1 MGYRGRNAGPR
12 LPEKLLR
19 ELGEGGGLSAGR
31 VSRKDR
37 RKQERQN
44 KKLRSK
50 RLGDVETGERR
61 VALKRQS
68 ESEVPGTEQ
77 NRKKKKKKHVE
88 ESRQQQGQRRGTTY
102 FDELIPASQRRSEG
116 DTEDPEKVLQM
127 QLAKKLGMKSTE
139 LKKNEDGLDDL
150 LNELDDIMMGDMGGS
165 SDSEGDYDEF
175 NSGSDFEVDDCDEA
189 DDRLG
194 EDFSLGEEDSDVS
207 DPCDSE
213 EEKIIQNVIEDK
225 KPSTDAGTKYVP
237 PALRKASSQD
247 DEQEAA
253 VGRRVRGLVNR
264 MTEANM
270 EGIVSDLCTMYVNE
284 GRSYVSRA
292 LSHELVSASS
302 QGPRASEKF
311 AIVAAACIA
320 SLGAEAES
328 PEVIATFLSRLG
340 KDLEKSL
347 RENDSLAVSNLV
359 RLLGCLFLSKAIKT
373 DLMFDLLNSWGDAF
387 TDQHVLAIAGL
398 LTVAGL
404 ALRKSEPTQMKNFV
418 VEIHEK
424 ASKHGEITTRA
435 RVMLDLVVDVKNN
448 RMKDR
453 KGALSISTNGSAT
466 LASALPPNV
475 AAWFKTCNVDS
486 VAIGGIPWSK
496 VVSSSQKGF
505 WWIPTLQ
512 DKKMDDGVQTGMKSN
527 GIVDS
532 QHGQESDFVSNAE
545 LLKLAVKLRMSTDT
559 RRAIFLAV
567 MGSEDAIDAAEKLLR
582 LNLKGQQER
591 EIVRVIVECCM
602 HESAWNLY
610 YGMVL
615 NRLCQLAKGHRVTL
629 QYCLW
634 DHIKDINRMNARKI
648 SIFSKL
654 CAYIVMSKTLP
665 LSSVIKVVSF
675 SDLSAK
681 ELLVWRVFFKAL
693 LEDISSDDVLRSVLS
708 KLAEQKD
715 MTSLKKQ
722 VRVFLMTKVGPW
734 LANKSSN
741 GSNSKEEKQLMSLLT
756 RCNKAERFLK

>member
-1 MGYRGRNAGPR
+1 
-12 LPEKLLR
+12 
-19 ELGEGGGLSAGR
+19 
-31 VSRKDR
+31 
-37 RKQERQN
+37 
-44 KKLRSK
+44 
-50 RLGDVETGERR
+50 
-61 VALKRQS
+61 
-68 ESEVPGTEQ
+68 
-77 NRKKKKKKHVE
+77 
-88 ESRQQQGQRRGTTY
+88 
-102 FDELIPASQRRSEG
+102 
-116 DTEDPEKVLQM
+116 
-127 QLAKKLGMKSTE
+127 
-139 LKKNEDGLDDL
+139 
-150 LNELDDIMMGDMGGS
+150 
-165 SDSEGDYDEF
+165 
-175 NSGSDFEVDDCDEA
+175 
-189 DDRLG
+189 
-194 EDFSLGEEDSDVS
+194 
-207 DPCDSE
+207 
-213 EEKIIQNVIEDK
+213 
-225 KPSTDAGTKYVP
+225 
-237 PALRKASSQD
+237 
-247 DEQEAA
+247 
-253 VGRRVRGLVNR
+253 
-264 MTEANM
+264 
-270 EGIVSDLCTMYVNE
+270 
-284 GRSYVSRA
+284 
-292 LSHELVSASS
+292 VSASS

-320 SLGAEAES
+320 SLGAQAES

-340 KDLEKSL
+340 KDLETSL
-347 RENDSLAVSNLV
+347 RESDSLAVSNLV

-404 ALRKSEPTQMKNFV
+404 ALRKSEPAQMKNFV

-512 DKKMDDGVQTGMKSN
+512 DKKIDDGAQNGVNATG
-527 GIVDS
+527 IADS
-532 QHGQESDFVSNAE
+532 QYGQESDFVSNAE
-545 LLKLAVKLRMSTDT
+545 LLKLAAKLRMSTDT

-567 MGSEDAIDAAEKLLR
+567 MGSEDAIDAAERLLR

-602 HESAWNLY
+602 HETAWNPY

-615 NRLCQLAKGHRVTL
+615 SRLCQLAKGHRVTL

-634 DHIKDINRMNARKI
+634 DHIKDINGMNARKI

-654 CAYIVMSKTLP
+654 CAYTVISKTLP

-681 ELLVWRVFFKAL
+681 ELLIWRVFFKTL
-693 LEDISSDDVLRSVLS
+693 LEDIDSDDALRSVLS

-715 MTSLKKQ
+715 MASLKKH
-722 VRVFLMTKVGPW
+722 VRMFLMTNVGPW

-741 GSNSKEEKQLMSLLT
+741 GSNSKEEKQLMLLLT
-756 RCNKAERFLK
+756 RCNKAERYLK